1 MSKIDPTLLSFDAVL
16 LAGGYSRR
24 MGTDKACLRLAT
36 GELLWERQRR
46 VLHEAGAET
55 IWVSIRRDQD
65 WAPADVARVFDQEV
79 GGGPIDGILAAW
91 EQSQASHLMVLAVD
105 LPRLPAEWFLRLKAA
120 CAHGKGVVGQH
131 ADGAYEPLAGIFP
144 KTWQENGWAA
154 QRSGERSLQHVLR
167 RAEAAGELI
176 SLPISNREWF
186 LNANEPSDFA
196 GF

>member
-24 MGTDKACLRLAT
+24 MGTDKACVRLAT

-46 VLHEAGAET
+46 ILREAGAEKVL
-55 IWVSIRRDQD
+55 VSMRRDQA
-65 WAPADVARVFDQEV
+65 WAPAEVERVFDQEP

-105 LPRLPAEWFLRLKAA
+105 LPRLPAEWFLRLKAS
-120 CAHGKGVVGQH
+120 CAPGKGVVGRH
-131 ADGAYEPLAGIFP
+131 ADGAYEPLAGVFP
-144 KTWQENGWAA
+144 KIWQETGWVAR
-154 QRSGERSLQHVLR
+154 RSGQHSLQHFLR
-167 RAEAAGELI
+167 KAEEVGELVA
-176 SLPISNREWF
+176 LPISDPEWF
-186 LNANEPSDFA
+186 LNANEPSDLV